1 MGRRDRARGMML
13 DVLLLRFD
21 APMMSFGAVAV
32 DAIGHTSPFPGRSL
46 LTGLL
51 GNALG
56 FDHRDGERL
65 TRLQERVRHAV
76 RRDTGGEVRTDY
88 QTVDLGQAFL
98 LDEVAWTSW
107 GRLDPRGGSA
117 ENKIGTHIRRRDYLV
132 DSVFTLAL
140 TLMPSDDPPDIDAI
154 EAALRRPARP
164 LYLGRKCC
172 VPASPLLIERTH
184 AASLLQAVRAAPAPP
199 IPRKHRSPMRLWWPE
214 GDDPASESGGHRVT
228 ITDARDWFNQ
238 VHVGTHVMYEGRLER
253 PDEEA
258 DHGR

>member
-1 MGRRDRARGMML
+1 ML

-21 APMMSFGAVAV
+21 APMMSFGTVAV

-56 FDHRDGERL
+56 FDHRDGDRL
-65 TRLQERVRHAV
+65 TQLQTRIHHAV
-76 RRDTGGEVRTDY
+76 RRDAGGEVRTDY
-88 QTVDLGQAFL
+88 QTVDLGQDFL
-98 LDEVAWTSW
+98 LDEVAWTSR

-117 ENKIGTHIRRRDYLV
+117 ENKVGTHIRRRDYLV

-140 TLMPSDDPPDIDAI
+140 TLTAAGESPDIDAL

-172 VPASPLLIERTH
+172 IPSSPLLIQRIR
-184 AASLLQAVRAAPAPP
+184 APSLRQAVREAPAPTM
-199 IPRKHRSPMRLWWPE
+199 PRRDRSQIRLWWPE
-214 GDDPASESGGHRVT
+214 GDEPSSESTSHRVT

-253 PDEEA
+253 PDEETN
-258 DHGR
+258 HGR

>member
-1 MGRRDRARGMML
+1 ML

-21 APMMSFGAVAV
+21 APMMSFGTVAV

-65 TRLQERVRHAV
+65 TRLQSRIRHAV
-76 RRDTGGEVRTDY
+76 RRDSGGEIRTDY

-107 GRLDPRGGSA
+107 GRLDPRGGSS
-117 ENKIGTHIRRRDYLV
+117 ENKVGTHIRRRDYLV

-140 TLMPSDDPPDIDAI
+140 TLTPTDDSPDVDAL

-172 VPASPLLIERTH
+172 IPASPLLLGRVR
-184 AASLLQAVRAAPAPP
+184 APSLVQAVREAPP
-199 IPRKHRSPMRLWWPE
+199 PKVPRQDGSAMRLWWPE
-214 GDDPASESGGHRVT
+214 GDEPTSEATSHRVT

-238 VHVGTHVMYEGRLER
+238 VHVGTHVMYEGRLAR

-258 DHGR
+258 THGR